1 MNLLTVDPFQAWPY
15 SAAQVE
21 TLTEKRQAGRA
32 SLLLEVKYE
41 GPGVRAE
48 TRISDIS
55 ETGVF
60 IDAMS
65 PIPIGAVLKLTFV
78 LPNGRMIEV
87 EGRVA
92 HSQPRIGMGV
102 EFLNLKPEDAQSI
115 SEIR

>member
-1 MNLLTVDPFQAWPY
+1 MEHIVQSED
-15 SAAQVE
+15 
-21 TLTEKRQAGRA
+21 KRRAGRLP
-32 SLLLEVKYE
+32 LLLEVRYE

-60 IDAMS
+60 VDAMT
-65 PIPIGAVLKLTFV
+65 PVPVGAVLKLSFT
-78 LPNGRMIEV
+78 LPNGRFIEV

-102 EFLNLKPEDAQSI
+102 EFINLKPEDAQSI
-115 SEIR
+115 SDTR

>member
-1 MNLLTVDPFQAWPY
+1 
-15 SAAQVE
+15 VE

-32 SLLLEVKYE
+32 PLLIEVKYE

-60 IDAMS
+60 IDAMT
-65 PIPIGAVLKLTFV
+65 PIPVGAVLKLTFN
-78 LPNGRMIEV
+78 LPNGRVIEV

-92 HSQPRIGMGV
+92 HTQPRIGMGV
-102 EFLNLKPEDAQSI
+102 EFTNLKPEDALSI
-115 SEIR
+115 SEIT

>member
-1 MNLLTVDPFQAWPY
+1 MQ
-15 SAAQVE
+15 

-32 SLLLEVKYE
+32 PLLIEVKYE
-41 GPGVRAE
+41 GAGVRAE

-60 IDAMS
+60 IDAVT
-65 PIPIGAVLKLTFV
+65 PIPVGAMLKLTFT
-78 LPNGRMIEV
+78 LPNGRVIEV

-102 EFLNLKPEDAQSI
+102 EFINLKPEDAQSI
-115 SEIR
+115 SEIQ